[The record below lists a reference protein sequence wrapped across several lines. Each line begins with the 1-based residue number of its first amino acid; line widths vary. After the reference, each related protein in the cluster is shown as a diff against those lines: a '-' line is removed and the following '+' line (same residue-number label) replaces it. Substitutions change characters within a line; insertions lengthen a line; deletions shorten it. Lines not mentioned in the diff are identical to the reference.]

1 MEVDSS
7 EDEQTT
13 EVDSSEDEV
22 TTEVDSSED
31 EGTTAVDSSEDEE
44 TTEVDISEFDSS
56 EDEVSSAR
64 QSKLPANIHNTAVL
78 EMPPKPDGNVHK
90 HKITKWER
98 VVSLVI

>member
-1 MEVDSS
+1 MEV
-7 EDEQTT
+7 
-13 EVDSSEDEV
+13 
-22 TTEVDSSED
+22 
-31 EGTTAVDSSEDEE
+31 
-44 TTEVDISEFDSS
+44 DSS